1 LKELLSNAPILKIE
15 NINETFVVCID
26 ACKQGLGEVLRMER
40 KIFMSPKFLK
50 NMRGITTHMTWILL
64 NPYYMH

>member
-1 LKELLSNAPILKIE
+1 LKELLTNASILKIANLNE
-15 NINETFVVCID
+15 NFLVFTD

-40 KIFMSPKFLK
+40 PIFMSPKFLK
-50 NMRGITTHMTWILL
+50 NMRGIMTHMNWILL